1 MSDKRIRSHKSC
13 TLLEMAI
20 QFIMDFF
27 IYLCSFVHISYLYYV
42 HSSKYIIDLLHPLA
56 DAHKESR
63 RYHSD
68 LAKAVGLLYYFF
80 VCICYRQQFI
90 AGIYLMMSMDTIIS
104 PGNKGTLSLRLW
116 PLVAPFI
123 LETHFVVFLIM
134 CATSNQMCSSPCTV
148 TNADIACTYD
158 SYPIYPFA
166 FRTHTH
172 HLGEG
177 PFTESWLNIQMFFS
191 AGMWFTVRPR

>member
-27 IYLCSFVHISYLYYV
+27 IYPCSFVHISYLYYV

-56 DAHKESR
+56 DTHKESR
-63 RYHSD
+63 SYHSD

-104 PGNKGTLSLRLW
+104 PGKKGTLYAYDHLLRHSSLKHISS
-116 PLVAPFI
+116 F
-123 LETHFVVFLIM
+123 FLSCVPPPIR
-134 CATSNQMCSSPCTV
+134 CALLPVQ
-148 TNADIACTYD
+148 
-158 SYPIYPFA
+158 
-166 FRTHTH
+166 
-172 HLGEG
+172 
-177 PFTESWLNIQMFFS
+177 
-191 AGMWFTVRPR
+191 